1 MDTESFN
8 SNFRIHKWL
17 SSQSEDYFNKDKR
30 LKLEAA
36 LEINE
41 SSMESEKRSHI
52 SERSSDHFAA
62 FKKSRSVSSLDS
74 IDTISFVPT
83 FYGHRVDK
91 YTDNLYIYHLGRV
104 TTEENSKE
112 FDGICPYI
120 RAKVVIHKDNE
131 EVKVKERD
139 LAMKDVKLKKGIRES
154 SIDITLAKGRFGD
167 TIHDIDGFLQ
177 KKNAIDDN
185 NVDIFNFTF
194 LKL

>member
-139 LAMKDVKLKKGIRES
+139 LAMKEVKLKKGIRES

-177 KKNAIDDN
+177 KKCY
-185 NVDIFNFTF
+185 
-194 LKL
+194 